1 MMVLFVGLFVL
12 FLNMISMFAQELS
25 CFLFT
30 LLGRLFLQ
38 HHLGVLLSC
47 LCSLF
52 WRLFSTKNFDGFIIP
67 VIEYMLF
74 LLFISMQ
81 SEHMADSAL
90 DFVLFT
96 LIYNKYEILVYK
108 MCSIVFPQGNSFF
121 IFPFFKFLVLAFLLN
136 WADHKGKKT
145 HIFIRLLW

>member
-1 MMVLFVGLFVL
+1 MSWNTSVLCLVLIPLRYIAINQSFCEHLKNYKNLALVLFVGLFVL

-30 LLGRLFLQ
+30 LLGKLFLQ

-96 LIYNKYEILVYK
+96 LIYNK
-108 MCSIVFPQGNSFF
+108 
-121 IFPFFKFLVLAFLLN
+121 
-136 WADHKGKKT
+136 
-145 HIFIRLLW
+145 